1 VSAGSAQPK
10 KAVVRMS
17 LASNLNGGN
26 GERVMDRLRSEV
38 IGHIAMQQCGSMSDV
53 IVSDIADYG
62 HQSIPFAAERFTET

>member
-1 VSAGSAQPK
+1 
-10 KAVVRMS
+10 
-17 LASNLNGGN
+17 
-26 GERVMDRLRSEV
+26 MDRLRSEV